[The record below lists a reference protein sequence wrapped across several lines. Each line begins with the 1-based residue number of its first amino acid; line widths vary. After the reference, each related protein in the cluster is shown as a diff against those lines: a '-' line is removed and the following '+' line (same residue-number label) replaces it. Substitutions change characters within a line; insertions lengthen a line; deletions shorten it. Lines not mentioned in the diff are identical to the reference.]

1 MLDINIESLEAEIT
15 VIKNGIQNSDSTLTD
30 VLQKIDQNVFAN
42 LYKLMQVA
50 LTLPISSA
58 SCERSFSVMRRIK
71 TWIRSSMNQDRFT
84 DMSILHIERDISN
97 IIDSENIL
105 NKFALK
111 NRRINL

>member
-1 MLDINIESLEAEIT
+1 MLDINIESLEAEMT
-15 VIKNGIQNSDSTLTD
+15 VIKNSIQNSDFTLSD

-58 SCERSFSVMRRIK
+58 TCERSFSVMRRIK

-97 IIDSENIL
+97 VIKSENIL
-105 NKFALK
+105 NNFALK
-111 NRRINL
+111 NRRIDL

>member
-1 MLDINIESLEAEIT
+1 MT
-15 VIKNGIQNSDSTLTD
+15 VIKNSIQNSDFALSD

-71 TWIRSSMNQDRFT
+71 TWIRSSMNQDSFT

-97 IIDSENIL
+97 KIESENIL
-105 NKFALK
+105 NNFALK
-111 NRRINL
+111 NRRIDL

>member
-1 MLDINIESLEAEIT
+1 MLDINIESLEAEMT
-15 VIKNGIQNSDSTLTD
+15 VIKNSIQNSDFTLSD
-30 VLQKIDQNVFAN
+30 VLQKLDQNVFAN

-97 IIDSENIL
+97 IIESENIL
-105 NKFALK
+105 NNFALK
-111 NRRINL
+111 NRRIDL

>member
-1 MLDINIESLEAEIT
+1 LGINIESLEAEMT
-15 VIKNGIQNSDSTLTD
+15 VIKNSIQNSDFTLND

-97 IIDSENIL
+97 IIESENIL
-105 NKFALK
+105 NNFALK
-111 NRRINL
+111 NRRIDL

>member
-1 MLDINIESLEAEIT
+1 LGINIESLEAEMT
-15 VIKNGIQNSDSTLTD
+15 VIKNSIQNSDFTLND

-84 DMSILHIERDISN
+84 DMTILHIERDISN
-97 IIDSENIL
+97 IIESENIL
-105 NKFALK
+105 NNFALK
-111 NRRINL
+111 NRRIDL

>member
-1 MLDINIESLEAEIT
+1 LDINIESLEAEMT
-15 VIKNGIQNSDSTLTD
+15 VIKNSIQNSDFTLSD
-30 VLQKIDQNVFAN
+30 VLQKLDQNVFAN

-58 SCERSFSVMRRIK
+58 SCERSFSVMWRIK

-97 IIDSENIL
+97 IIESENIL
-105 NKFALK
+105 NNFALK
-111 NRRINL
+111 NRRIDL

>member
-1 MLDINIESLEAEIT
+1 LDINIESLEAEMT
-15 VIKNGIQNSDSTLTD
+15 VIKNSIQNSDFTLSD
-30 VLQKIDQNVFAN
+30 VLQKIDQNVFTN

-58 SCERSFSVMRRIK
+58 TCERSFSVMRRIK

-97 IIDSENIL
+97 VIESENIL
-105 NKFALK
+105 NNFALK
-111 NRRINL
+111 NRRIDL

>member
-1 MLDINIESLEAEIT
+1 MLDINIESLEAEMT
-15 VIKNGIQNSDSTLTD
+15 VIKNSIQNSDFALSD
-30 VLQKIDQNVFAN
+30 VSQKIDQNVFAN

-58 SCERSFSVMRRIK
+58 SCERSFSVLRRIK

-97 IIDSENIL
+97 KIESVNIL
-105 NKFALK
+105 NNFSLK
-111 NRRINL
+111 NRRIDL

>member
-1 MLDINIESLEAEIT
+1 MLGINIESLEAEMT
-15 VIKNGIQNSDSTLTD
+15 VIKNSIQNSDFTLND

-84 DMSILHIERDISN
+84 DMTILHIERDISN
-97 IIDSENIL
+97 IIESENIL
-105 NKFALK
+105 NNFALK
-111 NRRINL
+111 NRRIDL

>member
-1 MLDINIESLEAEIT
+1 LDINIDSLDAEMT
-15 VIKNGIQNSDSTLTD
+15 VIKNSIQNSAFTLND

-58 SCERSFSVMRRIK
+58 TCERSFSVMRRIK

-97 IIDSENIL
+97 VIKSENIL
-105 NKFALK
+105 NNFALK
-111 NRRINL
+111 NRRIDL